1 MLIYRIITAALLV
14 LALGVLLVGL
24 PKPLFVSSLLS
35 IILVATWEWVNLS
48 GYKATS
54 SKIAFMGVF
63 LIMAF
68 CIFIWLDFSESFNYG
83 RALVSLYW
91 TVPILGVFVF
101 VTFRNSEFR
110 NTIFRSDTSLTIF
123 GMLLFCVLWISILLI
138 SSHESGRSLLLFG
151 ISIVVLSDVGG
162 YIFGKLFGRN
172 KLAPEISPGKTWEG
186 FLGSV
191 ILPLAAL
198 FFVNNTLPI
207 LDPLNYAGAGIVTFI
222 FTLLPVI
229 LISITGD
236 LFISLF
242 KRASGTKDSGDI
254 LPGHGGMLDRIDGLL
269 LAFPVYAAIISSLV
283 MS

>member
-1 MLIYRIITAALLV
+1 
-14 LALGVLLVGL
+14 
-24 PKPLFVSSLLS
+24 
-35 IILVATWEWVNLS
+35 
-48 GYKATS
+48 
-54 SKIAFMGVF
+54 MG
-63 LIMAF
+63 
-68 CIFIWLDFSESFNYG
+68 
-83 RALVSLYW
+83 R
-91 TVPILGVFVF
+91 
-101 VTFRNSEFR
+101 
-110 NTIFRSDTSLTIF
+110 
-123 GMLLFCVLWISILLI
+123 
-138 SSHESGRSLLLFG
+138 
-151 ISIVVLSDVGG
+151 
-162 YIFGKLFGRN
+162 
-172 KLAPEISPGKTWEG
+172 

-191 ILPLAAL
+191 ILPLSAL

>member
-1 MLIYRIITAALLV
+1 MLIHRIITAALLV
-14 LALGVLLVGL
+14 LALAVLLVGL
-24 PKPLFVSSLLS
+24 PKSLFVSSLLS
-35 IILVATWEWVNLS
+35 IILVATWEWVNLC

-68 CIFIWLDFSESFNYG
+68 CIFIWLDFSESLNYG
-83 RALVSLYW
+83 RALISLYW
-91 TVPILGVFVF
+91 MIPILGAFIF
-101 VTFRNSEFR
+101 ITFRNSDFR
-110 NTIFRSDTSLTIF
+110 NAIFRSNTNLTIL

-138 SSHESGRSLLLFG
+138 SSQENGRFLLLFG

-186 FLGSV
+186 FWGSA
-191 ILPLAAL
+191 ILPLLAL
-198 FFVNNTLPI
+198 FFVNNMLPN
-207 LDPLNYAGAGIVTFI
+207 LGLLNYIGGGITTFLFI
-222 FTLLPVI
+222 LLPVI
-229 LISITGD
+229 LISIAGD

-269 LAFPVYAAIISSLV
+269 LAFPVYAAVISSQIML
-283 MS
+283 

>member
-48 GYKATS
+48 RYKATS

-110 NTIFRSDTSLTIF
+110 NTIF
-123 GMLLFCVLWISILLI
+123 G
-138 SSHESGRSLLLFG
+138 H
-151 ISIVVLSDVGG
+151 
-162 YIFGKLFGRN
+162 
-172 KLAPEISPGKTWEG
+172 
-186 FLGSV
+186 
-191 ILPLAAL
+191 
-198 FFVNNTLPI
+198 
-207 LDPLNYAGAGIVTFI
+207 
-222 FTLLPVI
+222 
-229 LISITGD
+229 
-236 LFISLF
+236 F
-242 KRASGTKDSGDI
+242 K
-254 LPGHGGMLDRIDGLL
+254 
-269 LAFPVYAAIISSLV
+269 F
-283 MS
+283 

>member
-1 MLIYRIITAALLV
+1 
-14 LALGVLLVGL
+14 
-24 PKPLFVSSLLS
+24 
-35 IILVATWEWVNLS
+35 
-48 GYKATS
+48 
-54 SKIAFMGVF
+54 
-63 LIMAF
+63 
-68 CIFIWLDFSESFNYG
+68 
-83 RALVSLYW
+83 
-91 TVPILGVFVF
+91 
-101 VTFRNSEFR
+101 
-110 NTIFRSDTSLTIF
+110 
-123 GMLLFCVLWISILLI
+123 MLLFCVLWISILLI

-191 ILPLAAL
+191 ILPLSAL

>member
-1 MLIYRIITAALLV
+1 MLAHRIITAILLV
-14 LALGVLLVGL
+14 LALGMLLFGL
-24 PKPLFVSSLLS
+24 PKSLFVSSLALV
-35 IILVATWEWVNLS
+35 ILLATWEWVNLS

-63 LIMAF
+63 LIIAF
-68 CIFIWLDFSESFNYG
+68 CIFIWLEFSKSLNYG
-83 RALVSLYW
+83 RAFISLYW
-91 TVPILGVFVF
+91 MIPLLGAFIF
-101 VTFRNSEFR
+101 ITFRNSDFR
-110 NTIFRSDTSLTIF
+110 NALFRSITSLTIL

-138 SSHESGRSLLLFG
+138 SSHENGRFLLLFG

-172 KLAPEISPGKTWEG
+172 KLAPNISPGKTWEG
-186 FLGSV
+186 FLGSAL
-191 ILPLAAL
+191 LPLLTL
-198 FFVNNTLPI
+198 FFVNHALPDLGLMSYIGGGLTTFMFVLLPI
-207 LDPLNYAGAGIVTFI
+207 
-222 FTLLPVI
+222 I

-242 KRASGTKDSGDI
+242 KRASGTKDSGHI